1 MSALKINS
9 VKSTAKKTNSFLKVI
24 TTSTQNWRAKGAAAL
39 LGLVALGSACS
50 DPSEI
55 ILDPDNNQIG
65 VFYTE
70 IPLSAS
76 MVLLDSFNT
85 TRLGVMVAGGDV
97 SPFFGRTEAI
107 AYSRL
112 SFNPG
117 GKVPTE
123 KAIFD
128 SAKFHLN
135 IGSVSGTNFSQ
146 AKTFK
151 VHRLLES
158 IQDTTYY
165 NFSALQFEEET
176 LAEGSFVVKA
186 DTINAVT
193 MDLEEELGL
202 DFFNKLKSNDPVF
215 KDLFAFREY
224 FPGIVITG
232 NPDEQVTAS
241 IYPGSGTGM
250 SLYYHYEGD
259 TVPTVYPINTI
270 QSRYFNQIINDRSG
284 TVTEKISEPGVA
296 YQLDGNLIGS
306 KANVGLVIK
315 LDTKPISD
323 FLDTLENVTFNQ
335 FSLEMGPLENFP
347 ETKRPIPNIIMY
359 FSGDDNNIMRRKNGD
374 RISIQAEG
382 QAQIEGTDT
391 EGDVVPAV
399 SRPSS
404 LIFNKEKFTFSQQ
417 LNSYITAVYRSGLER
432 TNLILYPNS
441 PSTSAASPSP
451 LQDDE
456 FRHSLKEY
464 IVDKNT
470 IKLKVYYSKV
480 K

>member
-1 MSALKINS
+1 
-9 VKSTAKKTNSFLKVI
+9 
-24 TTSTQNWRAKGAAAL
+24 
-39 LGLVALGSACS
+39 
-50 DPSEI
+50 
-55 ILDPDNNQIG
+55 DPDNNQIG
-65 VFYTE
+65 VFYQE

-76 MVLLDSFNT
+76 MVLLDSFST
-85 TRLGVMVAGGDV
+85 TGSGYLVVGGDV
-97 SPFFGRTEAI
+97 SGFFGTTEAI

-117 GKVPTE
+117 GKAPTE
-123 KAIFD
+123 EAIFD

-135 IGSVSGTNFSQ
+135 IASVSGTGLSQ
-146 AKTFK
+146 AKTFT
-151 VHRLLES
+151 VHRLQEQIL
-158 IQDTTYY
+158 DTTYY
-165 NFSALQFEEET
+165 NFSSLPFEDD
-176 LAEGSFVVKA
+176 AIASGSFVLKA
-186 DTINAVT
+186 DTINAVS
-193 MDLEEELGL
+193 MDLKEELAL
-202 DFFNKLKSNDPVF
+202 DLFNKLKASDPVF
-215 KDLFAFREY
+215 DNLFAFRNY
-224 FPGIVITG
+224 FPGIAIAAA
-232 NPDEQVTAS
+232 PEQQVTAS
-241 IYPGSGTGM
+241 ISPGSGTGI
-250 SLYYHYEGD
+250 SLYYHYEDD
-259 TVPTVYPINTI
+259 TVSTAYPINTI
-270 QSRYFNQIINDRSG
+270 QSRYFNQINNSRSE
-284 TVTEKISEPGVA
+284 TPIAAITDKGVA
-296 YQLDGNLIGS
+296 YELDGNLIGS
-306 KANVGLVIK
+306 KAGVGLVVK

-323 FLDTLENVTFNQ
+323 FLDTLENVTFKQ

-359 FSGDDNNIMRRKNGD
+359 FSGDDNKIMRRKNGD

-417 LNSYITAVYRSGLER
+417 LTSYITAVYRSGLER

-441 PSTSAASPSP
+441 PSTSAASSSP